1 MKRRSFTL
9 IELVIVIIIIGV
21 LATLGLTHYFGY
33 RERALDREAQSNL
46 LLINAAERIAR
57 MESNDNFYVT
67 PATQVPPLPPT
78 NAGINTLLRM
88 SLPVGTVANPAN
100 WNYTLTRST
109 VPNDFCAQATRNGS
123 DGRSFHLHAVPT
135 IVQCVCGAC

>member
-100 WNYTLTRST
+100 
-109 VPNDFCAQATRNGS
+109 
-123 DGRSFHLHAVPT
+123 
-135 IVQCVCGAC
+135 